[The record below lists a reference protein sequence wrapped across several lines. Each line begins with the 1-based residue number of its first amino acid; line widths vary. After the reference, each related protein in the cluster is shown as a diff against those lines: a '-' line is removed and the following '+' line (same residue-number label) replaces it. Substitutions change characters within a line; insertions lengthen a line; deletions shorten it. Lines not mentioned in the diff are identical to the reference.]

1 MSYGNNIVIRVPE
14 MDKMDITGKL
24 LEKYTEGTSY
34 NTETK
39 EWTVPSDVC
48 TELIEERD

>member
-14 MDKMDITGKL
+14 IDKMDITGKL
-24 LEKYTEGTSY
+24 LEKYTKGTSY

-39 EWTVPSDVC
+39 KWTVPGNVC
-48 TELIEERD
+48 AELIEEKD